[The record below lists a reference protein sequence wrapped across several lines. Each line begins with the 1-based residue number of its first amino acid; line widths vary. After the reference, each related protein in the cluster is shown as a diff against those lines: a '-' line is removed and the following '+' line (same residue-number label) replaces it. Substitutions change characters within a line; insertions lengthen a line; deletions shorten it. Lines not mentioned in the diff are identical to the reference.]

1 MESPRGCP
9 ACWSTMRAE
18 LSSPPSPSFNAPIS
32 VALVEDNRLVRE
44 GMVSLLNRRPDL
56 RVVASGASLE
66 VVRSLQAPP
75 QVLLL
80 DIGLEH
86 ADSVA
91 VAETARTNWPV
102 TRVIVMDLLPVHDDL
117 VAFVNAGVRGFVM
130 KDATLDDLAATIRA
144 VASGESVLPPIML
157 ATLFTE
163 IARET
168 LGRGRADLLDDARM
182 TQRERQVVDLI
193 ASGSS
198 NKEIATTLGI
208 AAHTVKS
215 HVRNVMDKL
224 QLHSRL
230 QISAF
235 MHGDGPA

>member
-1 MESPRGCP
+1 MHAQFAPT
-9 ACWSTMRAE
+9 ST
-18 LSSPPSPSFNAPIS
+18 SSYQAPIS
-32 VALVEDNRLVRE
+32 VALIEDNRLVRE
-44 GMVSLLNRRPDL
+44 GMVSLMNRRPDL
-56 RVVASGASLE
+56 RVVASGATLQVVKSLPT
-66 VVRSLQAPP
+66 PP

-86 ADSVA
+86 TDSVE
-91 VAETARTNWPV
+91 VAEIARTDWPT
-102 TRVIVMDLLPVHDDL
+102 TRVVVMDLLPVHDEL
-117 VAFVNAGVRGFVM
+117 VTFVNAGVRGFVM

-144 VASGESVLPPIML
+144 VVAGESVLPPIML
-157 ATLFTE
+157 TTLFTQ

-168 LGRGRADLLDDARM
+168 LGRSRVDLLADARM
-182 TQRERQVVDLI
+182 TPRERQVVDLI
-193 ASGSS
+193 AAGSS
-198 NKEIATTLGI
+198 NKEIAAQLGI

-235 MHGDGPA
+235 VHGEVPA